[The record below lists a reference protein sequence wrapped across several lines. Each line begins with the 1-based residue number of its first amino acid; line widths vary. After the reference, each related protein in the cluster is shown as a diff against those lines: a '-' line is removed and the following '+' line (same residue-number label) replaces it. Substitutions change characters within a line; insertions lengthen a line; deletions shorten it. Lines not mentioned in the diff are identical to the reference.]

1 MKRIRINP
9 ARKKMIVTNSRLFRC
24 ASGKRLPAGA
34 FALAGCLPF
43 LFFAFFFFA
52 LFPFLVFFD
61 KHHFFH
67 LAIE

>member
-1 MKRIRINP
+1 MKRIWINP

-24 ASGKRLPAGA
+24 ASGKRLPAAA

-43 LFFAFFFFA
+43 LFFTFFFA
-52 LFPFLVFFD
+52 LFPFLFFFD